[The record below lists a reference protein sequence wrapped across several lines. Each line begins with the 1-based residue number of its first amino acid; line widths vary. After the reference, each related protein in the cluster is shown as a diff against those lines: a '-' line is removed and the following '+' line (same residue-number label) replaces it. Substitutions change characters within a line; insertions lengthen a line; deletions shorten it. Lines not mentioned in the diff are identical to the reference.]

1 MSLIQIYASYFKANM
16 SSMFGDTTKVTYVD
30 ATLVE

>member
-16 SSMFGDTTKVTYVD
+16 LGDTTKVTYVD
-30 ATLVE
+30 TTLVE